1 MTVQF
6 GANVEP
12 KSNRCV
18 DAFYAGLEHTFSK
31 IGAIGQTTK
40 MFAPKLEQ
48 MVKVALSLVFD
59 LDARFFA

>member
-1 MTVQF
+1 
-6 GANVEP
+6 
-12 KSNRCV
+12 
-18 DAFYAGLEHTFSK
+18 
-31 IGAIGQTTK
+31 